1 MALSTPYSL
10 LRRNLAQRLN
20 YWGGDIQTNLPG
32 AVSALGSKGT
42 MIDTT
47 RSEPDDEWNES
58 WIVLNPGSTD
68 QVSLPTIWRRIAVD
82 AGWVQS
88 TGTFTIQ
95 GTWPVP
101 YAVNGPTAGTAYEVY
116 KVFRPENWLQAI
128 NWALANSYPKRHVG
142 VNFELPQDA
151 TARTIKWGELVKNLA
166 IINPTSAPT
175 VTEIADG
182 QGQYVPGVYTFAY
195 TYFNDLGETLQSNS
209 STLTVNGVNSRIQFA
224 ALTGVSAAATGVNYY
239 GSIQPNDVTLGQISI
254 GTGALLSSAI
264 AGSQLGIN
272 NNGTVP
278 VVQFPDPYSG
288 FQSFPPIYN
297 TTNVDVQELHHI
309 LQRINPGGYPEIW
322 NDLGSDMYKPLGGKS
337 IMLMFRPVGFY
348 NLKFI
353 CTAVVPLMSKETDV
367 TDEPPEMIY
376 SGAESFLWNLLVK
389 TSTIVN
395 TNWSDLAKAAR
406 FSYEELK
413 NDYGLDV
420 PRNIAY
426 RPLIRVT
433 Y

>member
-1 MALSTPYSL
+1 MALSTPFAL

-20 YWGGDIQTNLPG
+20 YWGGDIQSNGSGTTAAG
-32 AVSALGSKGT
+32 ASKTT
-42 MIDTT
+42 MIDLT

-58 WIVLNPGSTD
+58 WIVLNPGSAD
-68 QVSLPTIWRRIAVD
+68 QVNFPTIWRRVAVD
-82 AGWVQS
+82 FGWVQS

-101 YAVNGPTAGTAYEVY
+101 YLVSGPGAGVAYEIY

-128 NWALANSYPKRHVG
+128 NWSLANSYPKRHIG
-142 VNFELPQDA
+142 VSFELPQDSA
-151 TARTIKWGELVKNLA
+151 ARTIKWGELVKNLA
-166 IINPTSAPT
+166 IINPVSAPT

-182 QGQYVPGVYTFAY
+182 KGQYVPGTYTFAY
-195 TYFNDLGETLQSNS
+195 TLYNDLGETLQSLT
-209 STLTVNGVNSRIQFA
+209 STLNVIGVNSRIQFA
-224 ALTGVSAAATGVNYY
+224 AINGVSASTTGANYY
-239 GSIQPNDVTLGQISI
+239 GSIQPNDITLGLLSI
-254 GTGALLSSAI
+254 GTAVFPANPPT
-264 AGSQLGIN
+264 GSIVGVN
-272 NNGTVP
+272 NNGSVP
-278 VVQFPDPYSG
+278 ALIFPDPFTG

-309 LQRINPGGYPEIW
+309 LQRINPGNYPEIW

-337 IMLMFRPVGFY
+337 VMLQFRPVSNF

-376 SGAESFLWNLLVK
+376 AGAEAYLWNLLVK

-395 TNWSDLAKAAR
+395 TNWSDLAKAAL
-406 FSYEELK
+406 FKYEELK
-413 NDYGLDV
+413 NDYGLDT

-426 RPLIRVT
+426 RPYIRVT